1 MGHINF
7 LLGLFYPS
15 NHRELVPT
23 FVYTAGTAL
32 AFAKKVLEII
42 NCLRTLPAMVRSVL
56 PIIVFSNLLFI
67 CPVDLNGQLEDW
79 DSDRDAMPNAWEYHR
94 NLDENDPKDAWLDPD
109 QDGVCNLYE
118 YYLGSHPQVPDQ
130 PLVLDY
136 RGDQSLETFIR
147 MAPRGSVL
155 RIPEGE
161 YDLNYRH
168 EAYAESPRVLIQ
180 GGWKADFSER
190 DHCRYKTILNGN
202 GKNPVFHYFISSGNS
217 SSLILDGFIL
227 QGGKG
232 EAVQY
237 TSYLSKAQLLIANT
251 TFIGNQAGRTS
262 AVVKYVDG
270 DFTLISDVIL
280 INSTIAHNAGTGLLV
295 SQQAN
300 LSNLK
305 VLHSLI
311 AYNAAATSDSEPI
324 ESGYGMVYSS
334 GADSLV
340 HVQMANSILWGNANA
355 DVWFDDPDRKRVLV
369 NSRYNVYGYI
379 EQDSLSAPFAHQSDT
394 GLDPLVMQRGEQYF
408 LGPNS
413 PARGSGRSIGFT
425 EEERPDVG
433 IVPCGDPVVS
443 APPQPEKTTSDWR
456 VFPNPAHT
464 SLTFEL
470 DLIAPGEVQIVFY
483 DLTGRRVLH
492 KRIGYLSSG
501 PQSFRVDI
509 SHLQSKLYWLEVR
522 SGGQSLNRPYKLIK
536 GL

>member
-1 MGHINF
+1 
-7 LLGLFYPS
+7 
-15 NHRELVPT
+15 
-23 FVYTAGTAL
+23 
-32 AFAKKVLEII
+32 
-42 NCLRTLPAMVRSVL
+42 MVRSVL
-56 PIIVFSNLLFI
+56 PIIVFSYLLFI
-67 CPVDLNGQLEDW
+67 CPVDLNGQLEAW
-79 DSDRDAMPNAWEYHR
+79 DSDQDAMPNAWEYHR
-94 NLDENDPKDAWLDPD
+94 DLDEYDPEDAWLDPD

-118 YYLGSHPQVPDQ
+118 YYLGSHPQDPDQ
-130 PLVLDY
+130 PMVLEY
-136 RGDQSLETFIR
+136 TGNQPLETFIR
-147 MAPRGSVL
+147 MAPRGAVL

-168 EAYAESPRVLIQ
+168 EAYAEPPRVLIQ
-180 GGWKADFSER
+180 GGWKADFTVR
-190 DHCRYKTILNGN
+190 DHCRYKTVLNGK
-202 GKNPVFHYFISSGNS
+202 GKNPIFHYLISSGNS

-237 TSYLSKAQLLIANT
+237 TSYLSKAQLLIANST
-251 TFIGNQAGRTS
+251 LIGNKAGRTS

-305 VLHSLI
+305 VLHTLM
-311 AYNAAATSDSEPI
+311 AYNDAATSDSEPYD
-324 ESGYGMVYSS
+324 SGYGLVYTP
-334 GADSLV
+334 GADSTM
-340 HVQMANSILWGNANA
+340 HVQMANSILWSNAKA
-355 DVWFDDPDRKRVLV
+355 DVWFDDPDRRRVRV

-379 EQDSLSAPFAHQSDT
+379 ERDSLSAPFAHQSDT
-394 GLDPLVMQRGEQYF
+394 GHDPLVLQRGEQYF

-413 PARGSGRSIGFT
+413 PARGSGQSIGFT

-443 APPQPEKTTSDWR
+443 ASPQPEKTASDWR
-456 VFPNPAHT
+456 VFPNPAQS

-470 DLIAPGEVQIVFY
+470 DLIAPGEVQIVLY
-483 DLTGRRVLH
+483 DLTGRQVFQ
-492 KRIGYLSSG
+492 KNMGYWSSG
-501 PQSFRVDI
+501 PQSFMIDI
-509 SHLQSKLYWLEVR
+509 SHLRSNFYWLELR
-522 SGGQSLNRPYKLIK
+522 SGGQPLNRPYKLIK